1 MTAAVAAPVSLG
13 TERLDPLV
21 DPRWQAFL
29 DAAAGA
35 AIFQHPA
42 WLRLLRRR
50 YGYEIYALAVV
61 DDEGTIVAGLP
72 VARVES
78 RLTGRRLVAVPF
90 SDVCAPW
97 DAEPAPATAAPALGA
112 AIASERA
119 RTGLDLELRARMN
132 GIPGGHPVLRHLRHR
147 LALEPDADAVLARAS
162 KSQVRRGIAK
172 ARREGVVVERGT
184 DRAALDTFYR
194 LHLRTR
200 RRQGVPI
207 QPKRFIRSFE
217 ELFER
222 GLGYVMVARHEG
234 RAIASAVFLTYGG
247 TLTYKY
253 GASDERFLG
262 VRPNHL
268 IFAEAIRAGCAEG
281 VSELDFGRTDPE
293 NEGLAAF
300 KRSWGAAEEELAYTY
315 VADEA
320 PHERTGRARGLLAT
334 AIRRGPAIVCRATGV
349 ALYRHA
355 G

>member
-1 MTAAVAAPVSLG
+1 MTATLPAPAALT
-13 TERLDPLV
+13 TERLDPV
-21 DPRWQAFL
+21 GDARWGAFL
-29 DAAAGA
+29 AAAPA
-35 AIFQHPA
+35 ASIFHHPA
-42 WLRLLRRR
+42 WLGLLQRR
-50 YGYEIYALAVV
+50 YGYAMEALAVV
-61 DDEGTIVAGLP
+61 DEDGAIVAGLP
-72 VARVES
+72 LARVES
-78 RLTGRRLVAVPF
+78 RLTGRRLVAMPF
-90 SDVCAPW
+90 SDVCPPLYA
-97 DAEPAPATAAPALGA
+97 APAPAAAPHALGA

-119 RTGLDLELRARMN
+119 RTGLDVELRARMN
-132 GIPGGHPVLRHLRHR
+132 GIPGGHPVVRHLWHR
-147 LALEPDADAVLARAS
+147 LPLEVDADAVLARAS

-172 ARREGVVVERGT
+172 AGREGVVVERGV
-184 DRAALDTFYR
+184 DRAALDSFYR

-222 GLGYVMVARHEG
+222 GLGYVLVALHEG
-234 RAIASAVFLTYGG
+234 RAIAAAVFLSYRG

-268 IFAEAIRAGCAEG
+268 IFAEAIRAACAEG
-281 VSELDFGRTDPE
+281 LRELDFGRTDPD

-300 KRSWGAAEEELAYTY
+300 KRSWGAEEEELAYTY

-320 PHERTGRARGLLAT
+320 PHERTGAARRFLAT
-334 AIRRGPAIVCRATGV
+334 AIRRGPAAVCRATGA